1 MAAGASD
8 DRDTVLVVDDDQ
20 DLQLMLRHAFEAK
33 GFRVEKAAD
42 GLAAVDYLKAGHPA
56 DLIVLDIFLP
66 TMDGWAVLEQ
76 MNRLG
81 ERPPVVVVSGVSEAN
96 ITPRIFREGV
106 AAFIAKPFQLAVL
119 MNTCQEL
126 IACAKGQAPEPE
138 RRRRGPR
145 RTLTLPVTVRD
156 GDDRPL
162 HPGRLLNLSVFGAQV
177 ELPAPLPPG
186 QRVRV
191 TYSAQPGAE
200 LTVEGCVQWWRRPE
214 ASSPTTGVGI
224 AFTGV
229 SPEQQA
235 RIKEIAALE

>member
-1 MAAGASD
+1 MAPEAGGG
-8 DRDTVLVVDDDQ
+8 RDTILVVDDDP
-20 DLQLMLRHAFEAK
+20 DLQVMLRHAFEAK

-42 GLAAVDYLKAGHPA
+42 GLAAVDYLKAAHPA
-56 DLIVLDIFLP
+56 DLVVLDIFLP

-76 MNRLG
+76 MSRLA

-119 MNTCQEL
+119 MSTCQEL
-126 IACAKGQAPEPE
+126 IARARGQAPEPE
-138 RRRRGPR
+138 RRQRGPR

-162 HPGRLLNLSVFGAQV
+162 HTGRLLNLSVFGALV
-177 ELPAPLPPG
+177 ELEAPLPPG

-191 TYSAQPGAE
+191 AYSAQPGAE
-200 LTVEGCVQWWRRPE
+200 LTVEGCVQWWRHPDP
-214 ASSPTTGVGI
+214 SSPATGVGI

>member
-1 MAAGASD
+1 
-8 DRDTVLVVDDDQ
+8 
-20 DLQLMLRHAFEAK
+20 
-33 GFRVEKAAD
+33 
-42 GLAAVDYLKAGHPA
+42 
-56 DLIVLDIFLP
+56 
-66 TMDGWAVLEQ
+66 MDGWAVLEQ

-81 ERPPVVVVSGVSEAN
+81 DRPPVVVLSGVSEAN

-106 AAFIAKPFQLAVL
+106 AAFIAKPFQLALL

-126 IACAKGQAPEPE
+126 VACAKGRAPQPE

-200 LTVEGCVQWWRRPE
+200 LTVEGRVQWWRHPE

-235 RIKEIAALE
+235 RIREIAALE

>member
-1 MAAGASD
+1 MAPGASGGS
-8 DRDTVLVVDDDQ
+8 DTILVVDDDP
-20 DLQLMLRHAFEAK
+20 DLQVMLRHAFEAK

-42 GLAAVDYLKAGHPA
+42 GLAAVDYLKTGRRT
-56 DLIVLDIFLP
+56 DLIVLDLFLP

-76 MNRLG
+76 MSRLG

-119 MNTCQEL
+119 MSTCQEL
-126 IACAKGQAPEPE
+126 IAHTRGQAPEPE
-138 RRRRGPR
+138 RRQRGPR
-145 RTLTLPVTVRD
+145 RTLTLPVTIRD

-162 HPGRLLNLSVFGAQV
+162 Q
-177 ELPAPLPPG
+177 APLPPG
-186 QRVRV
+186 QRVRLA
-191 TYSAQPGAE
+191 YSAQPGAE
-200 LTVEGCVQWWRRPE
+200 LTVDGCVQWWRHPD